1 MAAQVDVKRYQII
14 SLLYIIFICFSVLNI
29 KVSLLD
35 SNTYAIK
42 SFESIEEDVQKKIT
56 ISKLIVANND
66 AKLSQSP
73 KAKSYLLISDR
84 LSKSH
89 MVISS
94 MIEKVHV
101 DLKKMNET
109 IYTQFN
115 NRNKTEKILKSEGGL
130 DVLEKDMFEL
140 TDYINK
146 SPFKISTKLIEL
158 VPINK
163 EVITLKGKKTK
174 WEDYLFIHKPT
185 AISFMQLV
193 RIRLLILQ
201 TQLEYQEAALSE
213 IGYLPTYFSKMD
225 EKLYVLKSSV
235 KEYSEDQI
243 IKPGQKVISVNDQ
256 VFDDLFQKILRSL
269 RTENIFVGLNSTV
282 LNEFGFQMG
291 KDFDVEIEPSVPIK
305 KVNDSYTVLF
315 NKSGEYT
322 FKFFDLRKGSKKIL
336 FDKQIRVN
344 PLPEPVVKVKG
355 DNLNRY
361 SISVKD
367 LLSAERL
374 EGLLNINNLTYFP
387 GRINSYKVIRVH
399 NGKEEESVSNYGEL
413 FQSPT
418 QKVMSALKKN
428 DFLIFDN
435 INIALVDGSTRLPA
449 PIIYKITD

>member
-1 MAAQVDVKRYQII
+1 MAAHVDVKRYQII

-42 SFESIEEDVQKKIT
+42 SFESIEEEVQKKIT
-56 ISKLIVANND
+56 ISKLIVVNND
-66 AKLSQSP
+66 AKLSLSP
-73 KAKSYLLISDR
+73 KAKSYLLISAR

-89 MVISS
+89 EVIAAL
-94 MIEKVHV
+94 IEKVHV
-101 DLKKMNET
+101 DLKKLNET
-109 IYTQFN
+109 VYTQFN
-115 NRNKTEKILKSEGGL
+115 NRNKTEKILRSTGGL
-130 DVLEKDMFEL
+130 TLLEEDMFGL
-140 TDYINK
+140 TDFITK
-146 SPFKISTKLIEL
+146 SPFKIATKLNEL
-158 VPINK
+158 VPIRK
-163 EVITLKGKKTK
+163 EIITLKGKKTK

-291 KDFDVEIEPSVPIK
+291 KDFTVEIEPSVPIK

-322 FKFFDLRKGSKKIL
+322 FKFFDLRKGAKTVL

-344 PLPEPVVKVKG
+344 ALPEPVVKVKG

-374 EGLLNINNLTYFP
+374 EGLLNINNLNYFP

>member
-418 QKVMSALKKN
+418 QKVMSALRKN

>member
-1 MAAQVDVKRYQII
+1 MAAHVDVKRYQII

-42 SFESIEEDVQKKIT
+42 SFESIEEEVQKKIT
-56 ISKLIVANND
+56 ISKLIAVNND
-66 AKLSQSP
+66 AKLSVSS
-73 KAKSYLLISDR
+73 KAKSYLLISAR

-89 MVISS
+89 EVIAAL
-94 MIEKVHV
+94 IEKVHV
-101 DLKKMNET
+101 DLKALNET
-109 IYTQFN
+109 VYTQFN
-115 NRNKTEKILKSEGGL
+115 NRNKTEKILRSKGGL
-130 DVLEKDMFEL
+130 IVLEEDMFGL
-140 TDYINK
+140 TDFITK
-146 SPFKISTKLIEL
+146 SPFSIATKLNEL
-158 VPINK
+158 VPIRK
-163 EVITLKGKKTK
+163 EIITLKGKKTK

-291 KDFDVEIEPSVPIK
+291 KDFSVEIEPSVPIK

-322 FKFFDLRKGSKKIL
+322 FKFFDLRKGTKTIL

-374 EGLLNINNLTYFP
+374 EGLLNINNLNYFP